1 MDNENE
7 KNNTEKKSGGLY
19 AGINISPRAADS
31 LAALSA
37 AALALCL
44 GAAIFSAKKYKD
56 TKKRFGY
63 PNRLVF

>member
-7 KNNTEKKSGGLY
+7 RNNTVKKSGGLY

-44 GAAIFSAKKYKD
+44 GAAIFFS
-56 TKKRFGY
+56 
-63 PNRLVF
+63 